1 MKPYEQYKHP
11 RLLYLDIVLV
21 YIEAMKLEKGDM
33 PIVILFKQQDAV
45 SIYKN
50 RWQIETSLKA
60 LTTKGFNLED
70 THLNEMERINKL
82 IAVVAVANAWRHK
95 IIYINVLN

>member
-11 RLLYLDIVLV
+11 RLLYLDNVLV

-33 PIVILFKQQDAV
+33 SITILFKQQDAV

-50 RWQIETSLKA
+50 RWQIETLFKA
-60 LTTKGFNLED
+60 FKN
-70 THLNEMERINKL
+70 
-82 IAVVAVANAWRHK
+82 
-95 IIYINVLN
+95 